1 MISQI
6 INIFSIILIV
16 FILIVYIRSSK
27 KKKSIKK
34 TLVMIIS
41 TMLLIFI
48 SSSGIENLFI
58 KYNSPE
64 MAFKNSG
71 CEGYIKKTIDTEHS
85 TLLIY
90 GNDYTNSCILL
101 NKVKSKWQIS
111 IIHENYYMKTLN
123 NGTILTIYKEKGY
136 NNYYIMLTPC
146 LKEITVYDSKNSI
159 FEQYNTSRFDSSN
172 MFSNYVTFV
181 NNLDNKY
188 YLIIGDEK
196 YYVLKEF
203 NLG

>member
-41 TMLLIFI
+41 KMLLIFI

-71 CEGYIKKTIDTEHS
+71 CEGYIKK
-85 TLLIY
+85 LLIRNIQHY
-90 GNDYTNSCILL
+90 
-101 NKVKSKWQIS
+101 
-111 IIHENYYMKTLN
+111 
-123 NGTILTIYKEKGY
+123 
-136 NNYYIMLTPC
+136 
-146 LKEITVYDSKNSI
+146 
-159 FEQYNTSRFDSSN
+159 
-172 MFSNYVTFV
+172 
-181 NNLDNKY
+181 
-188 YLIIGDEK
+188 
-196 YYVLKEF
+196 
-203 NLG
+203 